1 MSRERVRNDENEKL
15 FHILSPSRGSSFIH
29 ILLKTAAIVQM
40 FINYSNPLN
49 FQVKCD
55 EHFPSLTIKTLFDGK
70 RNLFSGLLF
79 RQIEL
84 FATITYIIFV
94 TLTVLTE

>member
-1 MSRERVRNDENEKL
+1 
-15 FHILSPSRGSSFIH
+15 
-29 ILLKTAAIVQM
+29 M

-55 EHFPSLTIKTLFDGK
+55 EHFPSLTMKTLFDGK
-70 RNLFSGLLF
+70 RNFFFGILF

-84 FATITYIIFV
+84 FASINYLHLYDVNCSKHTTHIV
-94 TLTVLTE
+94 K

>member
-1 MSRERVRNDENEKL
+1 
-15 FHILSPSRGSSFIH
+15 
-29 ILLKTAAIVQM
+29 M

-55 EHFPSLTIKTLFDGK
+55 EHFPSLTMKTLFDGK
-70 RNLFSGLLF
+70 RNLFFGILF

-84 FATITYIIFV
+84 FASINYLHLYDVNCFKHATHIV
-94 TLTVLTE
+94 K